1 MLIFDAPMREFCE
14 VRRVR
19 TSSPLQALNLLN
31 DPQVLEAAR
40 VLGSG
45 LMEETELSLD
55 EKIALAFRKII
66 CRHAKP
72 DEIEVLMTAYQDEF
86 QRYKAYPEE
95 AKKFLQVGAY
105 PQNEKLDPV
114 ECASMMHVVS
124 MIYNLDEAISKS

>member
-1 MLIFDAPMREFCE
+1 MLIFDAPMKEFCE

-31 DPQVLEAAR
+31 DPQLLEAAR

-45 LMEETELSLD
+45 LVEKAELSLE

-66 CRHAKP
+66 CRHARP
-72 DEIEVLMTAYQDEF
+72 EEVQILATAYKEELR
-86 QRYKAYPEE
+86 RYKASPEE
-95 AKKFLQVGAY
+95 ANKFLKVGAY
-105 PQNEKLDPV
+105 PHNETLDV
-114 ECASMMHVVS
+114 AECAAMMHVVS